1 MCYNMDRTKE
11 EEMCIRDSVDAV
23 REIAPEEW
31 KIMKCKD
38 IFGLMV
44 CPLICQGRLFGFFE
58 LDNPKSLTSERYLLQ
73 GIADYLAEDLSKR
86 GYFQS
91 AQTEEAGKIR
101 DTMQQNE
108 ILELTQLG
116 PVSYTHLVYTVFPIL
131 KGYCRLSWIIIEY
144 RSILGKK

>member
-1 MCYNMDRTKE
+1 MFW
-11 EEMCIRDSVDAV
+11 IIVDAV

-31 KIMKCKD
+31 EIMKCKD

-44 CPLICQGRLFGFFE
+44 CPLICQGKLLGFFE

-73 GIADYLAEDLSKR
+73 GIADYLAKDLSKR

-101 DTMQQNE
+101 DAMQQNE
-108 ILELTQLG
+108 ILELT
-116 PVSYTHLVYTVFPIL
+116 
-131 KGYCRLSWIIIEY
+131 RLA
-144 RSILGKK
+144 